1 MNLVIE
7 HIIWVIGGLVLLYF
21 GAEWLVKGASEIA
34 LKLGISPLIVG
45 LTVVAFGTSAPELL
59 VCLGAN
65 ADGQPGIALGNIIGS
80 NICNIALVLGLA
92 AMIRPVV
99 IDKQIVKREIP
110 ILIIATGA
118 FIYFLVSLGEENG
131 KAAVVKWEGAILF
144 AGILI
149 YVISSFI
156 KAKKEGI
163 NDSEEFSL
171 EDIEKAK
178 KSGKGRLFL
187 NIFLIIVGLLAL
199 KYGSEKLVF
208 HGKELAL
215 LIGISPAVIAL
226 LLIAFG
232 TSLPELATT
241 IVASRKGQGDLVV
254 GNAIGSCIFNLLAVM
269 GITALVKPIINEGI
283 CRFDLIVM
291 VSVTLVILPFMCSKM
306 KLCRFEGAFMLLGY
320 FAYCTYTILSQ
331 P

>member
-1 MNLVIE
+1 MSVVIE
-7 HIIWVIGGLVLLYF
+7 HIIWVIGGLALLYF
-21 GAEWLVKGASEIA
+21 GAEWLVNGASEIA
-34 LKLGISPLIVG
+34 LKLGISPLIIG

-65 ADGQPGIALGNIIGS
+65 ADGLPGMALGNIIGS

-92 AMIRPVV
+92 AMIRPVI
-99 IDKQIVKREIP
+99 IDKQIIKREIP
-110 ILIIATGA
+110 ILILATGA
-118 FIYFLVSLGEENG
+118 FIFFLVGLGKEDGE
-131 KAAVVKWEGAILF
+131 AAIVQWEGAILF

-156 KAKKEGI
+156 KAKKDGVS
-163 NDSEEFSL
+163 DSEEFSS
-171 EDIEKAK
+171 EDIENAK
-178 KSGKGRLFL
+178 KSGKGRFIF
-187 NIFLIIVGLLAL
+187 NIFLIVVGLLAL

-208 HGKELAL
+208 HGQALAII
-215 LIGISPAVIAL
+215 IGISPAVISL

-269 GITALVKPIINEGI
+269 GITALVKPILNVGI

-306 KLCRFEGAFMLLGY
+306 KLCRSEGAIMLLGY